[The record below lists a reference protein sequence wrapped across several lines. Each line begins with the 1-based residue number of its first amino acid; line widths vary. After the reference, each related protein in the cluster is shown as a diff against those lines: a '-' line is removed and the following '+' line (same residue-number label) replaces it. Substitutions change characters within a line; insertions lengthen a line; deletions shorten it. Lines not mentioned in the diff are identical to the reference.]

1 MMDFFFWDMISFPLL
16 DIEAVGHYFYL
27 ITSFMPTKSYR
38 QCSRCVMDTTD
49 LQITFDK
56 DGQCNHCVEFLNKR
70 SKHKYQ
76 GKESDESLDRMIDAI
91 KRAGKGNEYD
101 CVIGVSGGTDSSYL
115 AHIVLERGV
124 RPLAVHM
131 DNGWNSDKA
140 VLNIKNIT
148 KKLGI
153 EYESY
158 VLDWEGFKDLQLSFL
173 RASVPEAET
182 PTDMAIPAALH
193 YYAAKYNIK
202 YIISGGN
209 LATEG
214 ILPKSWHYNAK
225 DLKYFNHIH
234 NTFGSG
240 STKNFPTFGYRK
252 EMYYK
257 LIKGI
262 RMIYPLNFVPFVKED
277 ANQFLKEKF
286 DWKAY
291 GGKHYES
298 RYTRFIQS
306 YYLYEKFG
314 IDYRRAGLATQIC
327 AGEITRDKAIEQLT
341 TKPYDLPKIEVE
353 KQYIAKK
360 LSISTDELEAII
372 NLPAKWY
379 WDYPND
385 DKKLGFIYDAY
396 RRIFKKEK
404 LGSF

>member
-1 MMDFFFWDMISFPLL
+1 
-16 DIEAVGHYFYL
+16 
-27 ITSFMPTKSYR
+27 
-38 QCSRCVMDTTD
+38 MDTTD
-49 LQITFDK
+49 LQITFDE
-56 DGQCNHCVEFLNKR
+56 DGHCNHCTEFLEKR
-70 SKHKYQ
+70 AKYKYQ
-76 GKESDESLDRMIDAI
+76 GKESDESLGRLVKAI
-91 KRAGKGNEYD
+91 KLAGKGIEYD
-101 CVIGVSGGTDSSYL
+101 CIIGVSGGTDSSYL
-115 AHIVLERGV
+115 AYIAKQKGL

-131 DNGWNSDKA
+131 DNGWNSEKA
-140 VLNIKNIT
+140 VQNIKSIT
-148 KKLGI
+148 EKL
-153 EYESY
+153 EVDYESY
-158 VLDWEGFKDLQLSFL
+158 VLDWEAFKDVQLSFL

-182 PTDMAIPAALH
+182 PTDVAIPAALH
-193 YYAAKYNIK
+193 YFAAKYNIK

-225 DLKYFNHIH
+225 DVKYFNYIH
-234 NTFGSG
+234 KTFGNG
-240 STKNFPTFGYRK
+240 TAKNFPTFGYKK

-262 RMIYPLNFVPFVKED
+262 RMIYPLNFVPFAKKDTVEL
-277 ANQFLKEKF
+277 LKEKF
-286 DWKAY
+286 DWKSY
-291 GGKHYES
+291 SGKHYES

-327 AGEITRDKAIEQLT
+327 AGEIGRDDAVEQLK
-341 TKPYDLPKIEVE
+341 TKPYDARKIEE
-353 KQYIAKK
+353 DKQYIAKK
-360 LSISTDELEAII
+360 LSISTDEFEGII

-396 RRIFKKEK
+396 RTIFKKDK